1 MPKML
6 VEICCGSAE
15 DVIESQKAQADRVE
29 LNSSL
34 FEGGLT
40 PSIGELLVAKETTNL
55 PILSMVRPRAGGFCY
70 TQTEFQ
76 TALKDAESLL
86 ANGSDGIV
94 FGFLNADGTIDA
106 ERCRKMMDT
115 IGSKESVFHRAIDVV
130 PDWKKAIDTL
140 IGLGVTR
147 ILTSGQ
153 RPSALDGAGTIAEMI
168 RYANGRIQILPGGG
182 VRQYNV
188 KELLEKTGCRQVHIS
203 PHKNYFDTS
212 VSGNPAIHF
221 GGALYPPED
230 RFSVVDASAVRGFMD
245 EMGGYR
251 GGTHAE
257 N

>member
-1 MPKML
+1 MPKII

-40 PSIGELLVAKETTNL
+40 PSIGELLVAKEGTKL
-55 PILSMVRPRAGGFCY
+55 PIMSMVRPRPGGFCY
-70 TQTEFQ
+70 TQVEFQ

-94 FGFLNADGTIDA
+94 FGFLNADGTINA
-106 ERCRKMMDT
+106 ERCRQMMKI
-115 IGSKESVFHRAIDVV
+115 IGSREAVFHRAIDVV
-130 PDWKKAIDTL
+130 PDWKKAVDTL
-140 IGLGVTR
+140 CDLGITR
-147 ILTSGQ
+147 VLTSGQ
-153 RPSALDGAGTIAEMI
+153 RASALDGAGTIAEMI
-168 RYANGRIQILPGGG
+168 CYANGRIQILPGGG
-182 VRQYNV
+182 IRQYNV
-188 KELLEKTGCRQVHIS
+188 KELLEKTGCSQIHIS

-212 VSGNPAIHF
+212 VNGNPAIHF

-230 RFSVVDASAVRGFMD
+230 RFSVVDTPAVHGFMD
-245 EMGGYR
+245 EIDGCCGGN
-251 GGTHAE
+251 HVE

>member
-1 MPKML
+1 MPKIL

-40 PSIGELLVAKETTNL
+40 PSVGELLVAKETTKL
-55 PILSMVRPRAGGFCY
+55 PIMSMVRPRAGGFCY
-70 TQTEFQ
+70 TPTEFR
-76 TALKDAESLL
+76 TALKDAELL
-86 ANGSDGIV
+86 LENGSDGIV
-94 FGFLNADGTIDA
+94 FGFLNPDGTVDA
-106 ERCRKMMDT
+106 GRCRQMMDR

-130 PDWKKAIDTL
+130 PDWKSAIDTL

-153 RPSALDGAGTIAEMI
+153 RPSALDGASTIAEMI
-168 RYANGRIQILPGGG
+168 RYANGRIQVLPGGG

-203 PHKNYFDTS
+203 PHKNCFDTS

-230 RFSVVDASAVRGFMD
+230 RFSVVDAEAVHGFKNEMD
-245 EMGGYR
+245 ECCGGISI
-251 GGTHAE
+251 E

>member
-15 DVIESQKAQADRVE
+15 DVMESQKAHADRVE

-40 PSIGELLVAKETTNL
+40 PSIGELLVAKETANL
-55 PILSMVRPRAGGFCY
+55 PVMSMVRPRAGGFCY
-70 TQTEFQ
+70 TQTEFR

-86 ANGSDGIV
+86 KYGTDGFV
-94 FGFLNADGTIDA
+94 FGFLNADGTVDA
-106 ERCRKMMDT
+106 ARCREMMKI

-130 PDWKKAIDTL
+130 PDWKKAMDTL
-140 IGLGVTR
+140 IDLGVTR

-153 RPSALDGAGTIAEMI
+153 RPSALDGAGTIVEMI
-168 RYANGRIQILPGGG
+168 RYANGRIEILPGGG

-212 VSGNPAIHF
+212 VNGNPAIHF

-230 RFSVVDASAVRGFMD
+230 RFSVVDASAVQGFREEMD
-245 EMGGYR
+245 KCF
-251 GGTHAE
+251 GGTRDE